1 MISDFIALNCIYM
14 LKSVTM
20 PKPRRTTS
28 IVLSAVLL
36 DHMIGNALTWSCNG
50 MKNLIAVV
58 LAILW
63 TSP

>member
-20 PKPRRTTS
+20 PKPRLTTS

-36 DHMIGNALTWSCNG
+36 DHMIGNALT
-50 MKNLIAVV
+50 
-58 LAILW
+58 
-63 TSP
+63 